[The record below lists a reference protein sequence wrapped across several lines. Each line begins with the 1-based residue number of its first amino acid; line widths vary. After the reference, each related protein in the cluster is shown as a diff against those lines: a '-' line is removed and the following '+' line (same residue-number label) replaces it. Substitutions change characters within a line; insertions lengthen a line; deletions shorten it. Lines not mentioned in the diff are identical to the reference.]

1 MEEEAED
8 RLTGLEGEARGM
20 ADGAGRAKVDAR
32 VWLCDLTY
40 TQQAISSDPMPNA
53 IGGIA
58 TFTETLVELPE
69 PIRIIKYPEKLS
81 ALLDE
86 GPPPQAIGFSS
97 YIWNFELGYRFA
109 QAIKRHAPG
118 TVVVFGG
125 PNYPVSPT
133 EQKEFLASHPAIDFY
148 IVKEGEAAFAA
159 LIAALGRHGFDVAAV
174 KALDLPSVHS
184 IAADGTVR
192 LPGPAERIK
201 DLTVIPS
208 PYLTGRLDEFFDGR
222 LMPIIQTNRGC
233 PFTCT
238 FCVEGTQYYNKI
250 YRNAAAKTAAEVA
263 YIAERMVPLREKG
276 ARQDL
281 FIADSNFGMFKEDLE
296 TCRVIAE
303 SRQTRNWPQYISVA
317 TGKNQKERVLEAA
330 RLLEGALRL
339 AGSVQS
345 MDETVLKNIKRNNI
359 SFDQMIE
366 LALKSQETGAAA
378 YTELILA
385 LPGETRESHFRSISQ
400 LIEAGFPK
408 INCYTLM
415 LLPGSNMDEP
425 ETRKTFAFNVKH
437 RVFPRCFGHFK
448 VFGEDVIAAE
458 IERVVVTTSTMSFDD
473 YVACRRMHLI
483 LYSLY
488 SDAIFSGL
496 VKLLQI
502 LEIPVFSWMEIAYA
516 AEIPADLQG
525 LFDSFERAIREE
537 LWDDPE
543 SLRRF
548 VREPGV
554 VERFIGGELGINVQF
569 THKGLAMSQYLDALA
584 PFSRTTVLECIRRA
598 GKATP
603 EVEAA
608 VDDIVRFH
616 YMQIRGIFTELDAVY
631 EGEFTFDVSGFA
643 ADPAPGTLEA
653 YRLPFPVRL
662 RFAMTSEQQWSM
674 NSYLDTFG
682 RGPLGY
688 ARIVAK
694 FPIQKFYRRPLAVES
709 VREMQ

>member
-8 RLTGLEGEARGM
+8 GLTGSVVEGTMDGGAARV
-20 ADGAGRAKVDAR
+20 KVDGR

-58 TFTETLVELPE
+58 TFTETLVDLPE
-69 PIRIIKYPEKLS
+69 PIRIIKFPEKLC

-86 GPPPQAIGFSS
+86 GPAPRVIGFSS

-109 QAIKRHAPG
+109 QVIKRHSPE
-118 TVVVFGG
+118 TVVIFGG

-133 EQKEFLASHPAIDFY
+133 EQKKFLASHPAIDFY
-148 IVKEGEAAFAA
+148 IIKEGEAAFANLVA
-159 LIAALGRHGFDVAAV
+159 TLGTHGFDVAAV
-174 KALDLPSVHS
+174 KEFDLPSVHS

-192 LPGPAERIK
+192 LPGPADRIK

-250 YRNAAAKTAAEVA
+250 YRNAAEKTAAEIA
-263 YIAERMVPLREKG
+263 YIGERMVPLREKG

-281 FIADSNFGMFKEDLE
+281 FIADSNFGMFKEDLD

-303 SRQTRNWPQYISVA
+303 SRHSRNWPQYISVA

-345 MDETVLKNIKRNNI
+345 MDESVLKNIKRNNI
-359 SFDQMIE
+359 SFEQMIE
-366 LALKSQETGAAA
+366 LALKSQETGAAS

-385 LPGETRESHFRSISQ
+385 LPGETRESHFNSISR
-400 LIEAGFPK
+400 LMDAGFPK

-425 ETRKTFAFNVKH
+425 ETRETFAFEVKY
-437 RVFPRCFGHFK
+437 RVFPRCFGHYRTL
-448 VFGEDVIAAE
+448 GEDVIAAE
-458 IERVVVTTSTMSFDD
+458 IERVVVATSTMSFDD

-496 VKLLQI
+496 VKLLRI
-502 LEIPVFSWMEIAYA
+502 LDIPLFSWMEIANSA
-516 AEIPADLQG
+516 SIPADLQG
-525 LFDSFERAIREE
+525 LFDSFERAIRDE
-537 LWDDPE
+537 LWEDPE

-554 VERFIGGELGINVQF
+554 VNRFIEGEFGINVQF

-616 YMQIRGIFTELDAVY
+616 YLQLRGIFTDLAAVY
-631 EGEFTFDVSGFA
+631 EAEFGFDVAAFT
-643 ADPAPGTLEA
+643 ADPAPGNLETF
-653 YRLPFPVRL
+653 RLPAPVRL
-662 RFAMTSEQQWSM
+662 RFAMTGEQQRSM
-674 NSYLDTFG
+674 ASYLDNFG
-682 RGPLGY
+682 HGPLGY

-694 FPIQKFYRRPLAVES
+694 FPIQKFYRKPQAVEN
-709 VREMQ
+709 VRETS